1 MGETPAIFVVY
12 VEHEDPQIWPSHND
26 LLKEQRDRAR
36 FADPGRDENR
46 EMLAQHLI
54 NVEARGDCRVLLEV
68 SDLNRARATIMEN
81 QPQLARPY
89 ENRCVADRRVG
100 GHSALEVRRR
110 RLVVADFADQFELR
124 HCDITCARR
133 RLVGPQAHVGDEPGQ
148 QRFSGAYAEKLADSR
163 AHLLGSLAAAPTSKP
178 TLACEPRME
187 IT

>member
-1 MGETPAIFVVY
+1 
-12 VEHEDPQIWPSHND
+12 
-26 LLKEQRDRAR
+26 
-36 FADPGRDENR
+36 
-46 EMLAQHLI
+46 MLAQHLI

-100 GHSALEVRRR
+100 GHSALKVRRR

-163 AHLLGSLAAAPTSKP
+163 AHLLGTLRRRRRQADASLRAADGDNVTELLDVLHSLLPS
-178 TLACEPRME
+178 CWCH
-187 IT
+187 